1 MRIVK
6 VPNAEIIAP
15 KGGAFAYK
23 TEPHLPSA
31 HMVSLFIGKRGSGKS
46 VAMTNMVRMLNYDI
60 LYCISPTFK
69 SNSLLLKDLNI
80 DPDNVFDNPDDTS
93 CVDEIIKRVEQER
106 DDLEMYLKEK
116 EEFEYLVAMLKR
128 NDGDIPDE
136 LLLKFYN
143 GMVFAP
149 PEYKYM
155 DKNGNPRNPFI
166 GLIIDDAQSSKLF
179 STKKISN
186 LTIKHR
192 HIGAFDTDRA
202 SLGLSMFFLV
212 QNYSCKQGGLDRSI
226 RNNCTN
232 AVVFKSKDESELA
245 KISSE
250 MSGEVS
256 KDDFM
261 TAYEYAMTDGDY
273 PFLFVD
279 LHRRKNDH
287 PSMFRSR
294 YDKFICLE

>member
-1 MRIVK
+1 MKIVK

-23 TEPHLPSA
+23 TAPHLPSA

-60 LYCISPTFK
+60 LYVISPTFK

-106 DDLEMYLKEK
+106 DDLEMYLKDKAEY
-116 EEFEYLVAMLKR
+116 EYLVAMLKR

-149 PEYKYM
+149 PYHKY
-155 DKNGNPRNPFI
+155 GGRNPFI

-192 HIGAFDTDRA
+192 HIGAFDSDRP

-232 AVVFKSKDESELA
+232 AVVFKSKDETELA

-261 TAYEYAMTDGDY
+261 TAYNYAMEDGDY

>member
-1 MRIVK
+1 MKVIK

-23 TEPHLPSA
+23 TAPHLPSA

-46 VAMTNMVRMLNYDI
+46 VAMTNLVRMLNYDI
-60 LYCISPTFK
+60 LYVISPTFK
-69 SNSLLLKDLNI
+69 SNSLLLKELDI

-106 DDLEMYLKEK
+106 DDLENYLRDK
-116 EEFEYLVAMLKR
+116 EEYEYLVAMLKR
-128 NDGDIPDE
+128 NDGSIPDE

-143 GMVFAP
+143 GCVFAP
-149 PEYKYM
+149 PTYKYM
-155 DKNGNPRNPFI
+155 DKNGNARNPFI

-192 HIGAFDTDRA
+192 HIGAFDSDR
-202 SLGLSMFFLV
+202 SSIGLSMFFLV
-212 QNYSCKQGGLDRSI
+212 QNYSCRQGGLDRSI

-232 AVVFKSKDESELA
+232 AVVFKSKDEKELE

-261 TAYEYAMTDGDY
+261 KAYNYAMEDGEY

-279 LHRRKNDH
+279 LHRRPKDH

-294 YDKFICLE
+294 YDKFIVLE

>member
-6 VPNAEIIAP
+6 VPNAEIQAP

-23 TEPHLPSA
+23 TAPHLPSA
-31 HMVSLFIGKRGSGKS
+31 HMVSLFVGKRGSGKS
-46 VAMTNMVRMLNYDI
+46 CAMSNMVRMLNYDI
-60 LYCISPTFK
+60 LYVISPTYK
-69 SNSLLLKDLNI
+69 SNSILLKELNI
-80 DPDNVFDNPDDTS
+80 DPDNVFDNPDDVS

-106 DDLEMYLKEK
+106 DDLQQYLKDK
-116 EEFEYLVAMLKR
+116 EEYEYLVAMLKR
-128 NDGDIPDE
+128 NEGQIPDE

-143 GMVFAP
+143 GMVFEAP
-149 PEYKYM
+149 YYKYM
-155 DKNGNPRNPFI
+155 DKNGNARNPFI
-166 GLIIDDAQSSKLF
+166 GLIVDDAQSSKLF

-192 HIGAFDTDRA
+192 HIAPFDTDRP
-202 SLGLSMFFLV
+202 SIGLSMFFLI

-232 AVVFKSKDESELA
+232 AIIFKSKDEAELA

-261 TAYEYAMTDGDY
+261 KVYNYAMDDGEY

-279 LHRRKNDH
+279 LHRRPKDH